1 MIFDR
6 INAQVVEKS
15 SFKFMSA
22 SENKHHF
29 DDHFVRNA
37 CKPNMGLAEDSEVK
51 IGKVRATG
59 GKAGGGRAS
68 IPLSVLTVLD
78 QKWTEVML
86 PATGCATYEEL
97 RAKA

>member
-1 MIFDR
+1 
-6 INAQVVEKS
+6 
-15 SFKFMSA
+15 MSA

-51 IGKVRATG
+51 IGKVRASG

-68 IPLSVLTVLD
+68 IPSSVLTVLD
-78 QKWTEVML
+78 QKWQEVML

-97 RAKA
+97 RVKA

>member
-1 MIFDR
+1 
-6 INAQVVEKS
+6 
-15 SFKFMSA
+15 MSA

-86 PATGCATYEEL
+86 PATGCATYEEH